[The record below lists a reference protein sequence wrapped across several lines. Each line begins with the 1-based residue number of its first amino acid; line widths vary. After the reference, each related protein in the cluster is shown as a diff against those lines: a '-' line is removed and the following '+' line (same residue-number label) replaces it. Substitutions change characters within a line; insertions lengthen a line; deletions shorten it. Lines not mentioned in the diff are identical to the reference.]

1 MEMTTQA
8 KTELLTV
15 LLDLVSQLQS
25 GGNIDPSSLIQYL
38 NNNDNN
44 NNHNYNYYQGN
55 QVGDIYTTHLDNYT
69 GTGNGGSGSSTSNG
83 GSGSS
88 TSSST
93 KYDISEQ
100 EKAEWCREY
109 FRRHVGEPTEAQAR
123 IIDRDIKLF
132 GAHYWCYACQEA
144 VAAPRPSLRYVEAIC
159 NRLFREMVDPASL
172 GITLPF

>member
-44 NNHNYNYYQGN
+44 NYNYYQGN
-55 QVGDIYTTHLDNYT
+55 QVGDIYTTHLDSYT
-69 GTGNGGSGSSTSNG
+69 GTCNGGSGSS
-83 GSGSS
+83 S
-88 TSSST
+88 TGNT
-93 KYDISEQ
+93 KLD
-100 EKAEWCREY
+100 KTEWCIEY
-109 FRRHVGEPTEAQAR
+109 FRRYVAQPTEGQIR
-123 IIDRDIKLF
+123 LIQSDIQLF

-144 VAAPRPSLRYVEAIC
+144 AAAPRPSLRYVEAIC
-159 NRLFREMVDPASL
+159 KRLFKEMVDPATL